1 MAKSKNREYV
11 VVTYLFL
18 FLFITLIAYFIY
30 FMVFQ
35 SESFINNPYNSL
47 QNLFSEHVIRGDIE
61 SADGYVL
68 AKTKV
73 NKDGSEERVYPYGD
87 LFAHAVGYT
96 GNGKTG
102 LENQANFLLL
112 RSHSFF
118 ADQLIND
125 IKNQKNPGDSVV
137 TTLNYELQKTAYEAL
152 GSYDG
157 AIIVMEP
164 KTGKILAMVSKP
176 AFDPNKIE
184 AEWEEIT
191 GGESSVLVN
200 RATQGK
206 YAPGSVFKIITT
218 LEYFRENQGVVDDYL
233 FDCESY
239 FTYEG
244 KTIHCASDK
253 AHGEENLKMSFANSC
268 NSSFAKL
275 SLDLD
280 MNRLQETCDGLLFNL
295 NLPIAFESGQSRF
308 AISEDSGSSL
318 IMETGIGQGKTLVS
332 PLHMLLLASAID
344 NNGILMTPYLIDS
357 VKNADG
363 NPVKEYE
370 PVVNRTLMEQ
380 SEAAFLEDYLRAVV
394 TDGTANKLD
403 VEDYTAYGKTGTAQ
417 VSDTTNQTNAW
428 FVGFAK
434 QEGFEDIAIAVIVED
449 SGSGKKYA
457 VPAAKKVLDAYY
469 GVAGN

>member
-18 FLFITLIAYFIY
+18 FLFLALILYFIY
-30 FMVFQ
+30 YMVFQ

-61 SADGYVL
+61 TADGYVI
-68 AKTKV
+68 AQTKV
-73 NKDGSEERVYPYGD
+73 NNEKEETRVYPYD
-87 LFAHAVGYT
+87 ELFAHAVGYT

-118 ADQLIND
+118 GGQLIHD
-125 IKNQKNPGDSVV
+125 IKNEKNQGDTVV
-137 TTLNYELQKTAYEAL
+137 TTLNYNLQKTAYEAL
-152 GSYDG
+152 GNYDG

-164 KTGKILAMVSKP
+164 KTGKILTMVSKP
-176 AFDPNKIE
+176 AYDPNEIADKWNEIIE
-184 AEWEEIT
+184 
-191 GGESSVLVN
+191 GDSSVLVN

-206 YAPGSVFKIITT
+206 YAPGSVFKMITL
-218 LEYFRENQGVVDDYL
+218 LEYYRENGKAVNDFT
-233 FDCESY
+233 FDCDSTYSY
-239 FTYEG
+239 GG

-253 AHGEENLKMSFANSC
+253 EHNEEDLIAAFANSC

-275 SLDLD
+275 SLDL
-280 MNRLQETCDGLLFNL
+280 NIATYQETCESLLFNQ

-308 AISEDSGSSL
+308 ELKEDAGSAL
-318 IMETGIGQGKTLVS
+318 VMETGIGQGKTLVS
-332 PLHMLLLASAID
+332 PLHMLLIASAI
-344 NNGILMTPYLIDS
+344 NNKGTLMTPYLIDS
-357 VKNADG
+357 VKNTNGDV
-363 NPVKEYE
+363 VKEYE
-370 PVVNRTLMEQ
+370 PMVNQ
-380 SEAAFLEDYLRAVV
+380 SLLTAEEAAFLEEYMRAVV
-394 TDGTANKLD
+394 TSGTANKLD
-403 VEDYTAYGKTGTAQ
+403 CEEYEAFGKTGTAQ
-417 VSDTTNQTNAW
+417 VSDTTDQTNAW
-428 FVGFAK
+428 FVGYAK